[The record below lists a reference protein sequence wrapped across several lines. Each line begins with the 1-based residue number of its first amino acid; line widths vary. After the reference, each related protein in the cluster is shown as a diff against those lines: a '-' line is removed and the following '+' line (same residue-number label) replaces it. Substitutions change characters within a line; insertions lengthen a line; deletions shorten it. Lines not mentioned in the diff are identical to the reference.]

1 MKLEEMTFENFS
13 AFAPKGTMSDKEI
26 SLTQDVSKNKYD
38 ELTDNEK
45 TVIQVVKNVNRIATH
60 EELEIAGIIVKTRN
74 NAISSYFEEDKYL
87 DLLKTLVTIKE
98 SPMPSAVF
106 TEKTTWLKQFNESH
120 DVEANE
126 TDLWCIWSIVSLF
139 KAKEDGFDFE
149 NYQAF
154 ESVARAIIERYKVGG
169 E

>member
-1 MKLEEMTFENFS
+1 MNLENISLERYNEFVPVS
-13 AFAPKGTMSDKEI
+13 TMNDKET
-26 SLTQDVSKNKYD
+26 SLIQDISKNRFD

-45 TVIQVVKNVNRIATH
+45 TIVQVIKNVNRVSNH
-60 EELEIAGIIVKTRN
+60 EELEIAGITVRTKN
-74 NAISSYFEEDKYL
+74 NSIESYFDKDKYF

-106 TEKTTWLKQFNESH
+106 TEKATWIKNFNENH
-120 DVEANE
+120 EVKANE

-139 KAKEDGFDFE
+139 KAEEDGFDFE
-149 NYQAF
+149 NYSTF
-154 ESVARAIIERYKVGG
+154 EEIGRAIIEKFNG